1 MSMKLMDKRGSG
13 VLLHLSSL
21 PSPGGIGTMGRAAR
35 DFVDFLARAGQS
47 CWQLLPI
54 CPTGFGDSPYQ
65 SPSSFA
71 GNPYFI
77 DLEQLAEQGLL
88 TKKECEAACAEG
100 DTERVDYGLL
110 YDRRFPLLRVAG
122 QRFLENGASE
132 DFGQFCAAN
141 ADWLEYHALFMAIKN
156 YHGGAPWHNWKYPLK
171 ERQSEALADF
181 SREYAREVAVEKAVQ
196 YLFFRQWGQ
205 LKDYANQ
212 RGIAMIGDMPI
223 YVALDSV
230 EVWAHR
236 ELFQLDEEG
245 VPREV
250 AGCPPDGFS
259 PDGQLWGNPLFDWD
273 FMAGDG
279 YSWWVKRV
287 EHLCRLYDAVRID
300 HFRGLDSYYCI
311 PHGSSDARV
320 GRWRQG
326 PGKELLQVLEDRP
339 LLAED
344 LGFLTPSVRQLLRDS
359 GYPGMKVIQF
369 GFDSRDGDSDHLPH
383 NHPAYCI
390 AYLGTH
396 DNDTLLGWLNG
407 AGAQD
412 AAYAEEYLRLG
423 KKRPHWDALCV
434 LWSGTARLT
443 VAQGQDLL
451 GLGSKSRMNTPGTLG
466 ENWCWRAKE
475 NAFTSEL
482 AQEIRRKMEL
492 YGRIS

>member
-1 MSMKLMDKRGSG
+1 MKLMDKRGSG

-21 PSPGGIGTMGRAAR
+21 PSPGGIGTMGQAAR
-35 DFVDFLARAGQS
+35 DFVDFLARAGQC

-77 DLEQLAEQGLL
+77 DPEQLVEQGLL
-88 TKKECEAACAEG
+88 EAREWEDACEET
-100 DTERVDYGLL
+100 DPERVDYGKL
-110 YDRRFPLLRVAG
+110 YDRRYDLLRIAA
-122 QRFLENGASE
+122 QRFLEKSPE

-141 ADWLEYHALFMAIKN
+141 AYWLENHALFMTLKN
-156 YHGGAPWHNWKYPLK
+156 YHGDAPWHSWKYPLK

-181 SREYAREVAVEKAVQ
+181 SREHAQTVAMEKAVQ
-196 YLFFRQWGQ
+196 YLFFQQWGR
-205 LKDYANQ
+205 LKEYANKK
-212 RGIAMIGDMPI
+212 GISVIGDMPI

-245 VPREV
+245 IPREV
-250 AGCPPDGFS
+250 AGCPPDGFAAN
-259 PDGQLWGNPLFDWD
+259 GQLWGNPLFDWE

-279 YSWWVKRV
+279 YQWWIKRV
-287 EHLCRLYDAVRID
+287 DHLCRLYDAVRID

-311 PHGSSDARV
+311 PYGSADARV

-326 PGKELLQVLEDRP
+326 PGLELLRALGERP

-344 LGFLTPSVRQLLRDS
+344 LGFLTPSVRQLLQES

-369 GFDSRDGDSDHLPH
+369 GFDSRDGESDHLPH
-383 NHPAYCI
+383 NYPERCV

-396 DNDTLLGWLNG
+396 DNDTMAGWLNS
-407 AGAQD
+407 AGED
-412 AAYAEEYLRLG
+412 AAYATEYLRLG
-423 KKRPHWDALCV
+423 SGRPHWDALCA
-434 LWSGTARLT
+434 LWSGVTRLT
-443 VAQGQDLL
+443 VVQGQDLL
-451 GLGSKSRMNTPGTLG
+451 GLGSESRMNTPGTLG
-466 ENWCWRAKE
+466 QNWCWRAKQ
-475 NAFTSEL
+475 NAFTQNL

>member
-1 MSMKLMDKRGSG
+1 MSMELIDKRGSG

-21 PSPGGIGTMGRAAR
+21 PSYGGIGTMGRAAR

-71 GNPYFI
+71 GNPYFV
-77 DLEQLAEQGLL
+77 DLEELAQRGLL
-88 TKKECEAACAEG
+88 WQEEYRDVDWESVP
-100 DTERVDYGLL
+100 ERVNYGAL
-110 YDRRFPLLRVAG
+110 YEKRYPLLRLAA
-122 QRFLENGASE
+122 QRFLEESPE

-141 ADWLEYHALFMAIKN
+141 AYWLENHALFMALKN
-156 YHGGAPWHNWKYPLK
+156 HHGGAPWHGWKYPLK

-181 SREYAREVAVEKAVQ
+181 SREHAQEVAAEKAIQ
-196 YLFFRQWGQ
+196 YLFFEQWGQ
-205 LKDYANQ
+205 LKEYANGK
-212 RGIAMIGDMPI
+212 GIAILGDMPI

-236 ELFQLDEEG
+236 ELFQLDEAG

-259 PDGQLWGNPLFDWD
+259 PDGQLWGNPLFDWEY
-273 FMAGDG
+273 MAGDD
-279 YSWWVKRV
+279 YAWWVKRV

-300 HFRGLDSYYCI
+300 HFRGLDAYYCI
-311 PHGSSDARV
+311 PYGSTDARV

-326 PGKELLQVLEDRP
+326 PGLELLRALGERP

-359 GYPGMKVIQF
+359 GYPGMKVVQF
-369 GFDSRDGDSDHLPH
+369 GFDRRDGDSDHLPH
-383 NHPAYCI
+383 NHPARCV

-396 DNDTLLGWLNG
+396 DNDTLLGWLSS
-407 AGAQD
+407 AGED
-412 AAYAEEYLRLG
+412 AAYAAEYLRLG
-423 KKRPHWDALCV
+423 TQCPHWDALCA

-443 VAQGQDLL
+443 VVQGQDLL
-451 GLGSKSRMNTPGTLG
+451 GLGSESRMNTPGTLG
-466 ENWCWRAKE
+466 DNWCWRAKE
-475 NAFTSEL
+475 HSFTDDLS
-482 AQEIRRKMEL
+482 QQIKRKMEL

>member
-1 MSMKLMDKRGSG
+1 MGLMDKRGSG

-21 PSPGGIGTMGRAAR
+21 PSPGGIGTMGRSAR
-35 DFVDFLARAGQS
+35 EFVDFLVQAGQS

-77 DLEQLAEQGLL
+77 DLEELARQGLL
-88 TKKECEAACAEG
+88 REEEYRAIDWESAP
-100 DTERVDYGLL
+100 ERVNYGAL
-110 YDRRFPLLRVAG
+110 YEKRHPLLRIAA
-122 QRFLENGASE
+122 QRFLEKSPESYGH
-132 DFGQFCAAN
+132 FCAAN
-141 ADWLEYHALFMAIKN
+141 AYWLENHALFMALKN
-156 YHGGAPWHNWKYPLK
+156 HHAGAPWHSWKYPLK

-181 SREYAREVAVEKAVQ
+181 SREHAQAVAVEKAVQ
-196 YLFFRQWGQ
+196 YLFFEQWGR
-205 LKDYANQ
+205 LKDYANEK
-212 RGIAMIGDMPI
+212 GISIIGDMPI
-223 YVALDSV
+223 YVSLDSV

-250 AGCPPDGFS
+250 AGCPPDSFS
-259 PDGQLWGNPLFDWD
+259 PDGQMWGNPLFDWEY
-273 FMAGDG
+273 MAGDG
-279 YSWWVKRV
+279 YAWWVKRV

-300 HFRGLDSYYCI
+300 HFRGLDAYYCI
-311 PHGSSDARV
+311 PYGSTDARV

-326 PGKELLQVLEDRP
+326 PGLELLQALGERP

-344 LGFLTPSVRQLLRDS
+344 LGFLTTCVRQLLRDS
-359 GYPGMKVIQF
+359 GYPGMKVVQF
-369 GFDSRDGDSDHLPH
+369 GFDRRDGDSDHLPH
-383 NHPAYCI
+383 NHPAHCV

-396 DNDTLLGWLNG
+396 DNDTLLGWLNS
-407 AGAQD
+407 AGRED
-412 AAYAEEYLRLG
+412 VDYAVEYLRLG
-423 KKRPHWDALCV
+423 SERPVWDALCA

-451 GLGSKSRMNTPGTLG
+451 GLGSESRMNTPGRA
-466 ENWCWRAKE
+466 ENNWRWRATE
-475 NAFTSEL
+475 HSFTPQM
-482 AQEIRRKMEL
+482 AQEIQRKMEL

>member
-1 MSMKLMDKRGSG
+1 MKIMDKRGSG

-35 DFVDFLARAGQS
+35 DFVDFLAQAGQC

-77 DLEQLAEQGLL
+77 DPEQLVEQGLL
-88 TKKECEAACAEG
+88 EAQEWEDVCEET
-100 DTERVDYGLL
+100 DPERVDYGSL
-110 YDRRFPLLRVAG
+110 YDRRHALLRIAA
-122 QRFLENGASE
+122 QRFLDKSPE
-132 DFGQFCAAN
+132 DFGQFCATN
-141 ADWLEYHALFMAIKN
+141 AHWLENHALFMALKKH
-156 YHGGAPWHNWKYPLK
+156 HGDTPWHSWKYPLK

-181 SREYAREVAVEKAVQ
+181 NREHAQTVAMEKAVQ
-196 YLFFRQWGQ
+196 YLFFQQWGR
-205 LKDYANQ
+205 LKEYANEK
-212 RGIAMIGDMPI
+212 GISVIGDMPI

-245 VPREV
+245 IPREV
-250 AGCPPDGFS
+250 AGCPPDGFAAN
-259 PDGQLWGNPLFDWD
+259 GQLWGNPLFDWE

-279 YSWWVKRV
+279 YQWWVKRV
-287 EHLCRLYDAVRID
+287 DHLCQLYDAVRVD

-311 PHGSSDARV
+311 PYGSADARV

-326 PGKELLQVLEDRP
+326 PGLELLRALGDRP

-344 LGFLTPSVRQLLRDS
+344 LGFLTPSVRQLLQES
-359 GYPGMKVIQF
+359 GYPGMKVVQF
-369 GFDSRDGDSDHLPH
+369 GFDSRDGESDHLPH
-383 NHPAYCI
+383 NHPERCV

-396 DNDTLLGWLNG
+396 DNDTMMGWLNN
-407 AGAQD
+407 AGED
-412 AAYAEEYLRLG
+412 AAYAAEYLRLG
-423 KKRPHWDALCV
+423 CGSAHWDALCA
-434 LWSGTARLT
+434 LWSGVARLT
-443 VAQGQDLL
+443 VVQGQDLM
-451 GLGSKSRMNTPGTLG
+451 GLGSESRMNTPGTLG
-466 ENWCWRAKE
+466 QNWCWRAKQD
-475 NAFTSEL
+475 AFTQDM

>member
-1 MSMKLMDKRGSG
+1 MSMELMDKRGSG

-35 DFVDFLARAGQS
+35 EFVDFLARAGQS

-77 DLEQLAEQGLL
+77 DPEALVEQGLL
-88 TKKECEAACAEG
+88 TQEEWGAACVAG
-100 DTERVDYGLL
+100 DPERVDYGGL
-110 YDRRFPLLRVAG
+110 YDKRYPLLRIAAR
-122 QRFLENGASE
+122 RFLEDVASE

-141 ADWLEYHALFMAIKN
+141 ADWLEHHALFMAIKH
-156 YHGGAPWHNWKYPLK
+156 YHAGAPWHSWKYPLK

-181 SREYAREVAVEKAVQ
+181 SREHAQAVAVEKAVQ
-196 YLFFRQWGQ
+196 YLFFRQWEQ

-212 RGIAMIGDMPI
+212 VGISIIGDMPI

-273 FMAGDG
+273 YMAADG

-300 HFRGLDSYYCI
+300 HFRGLDAYYCI
-311 PHGSSDARV
+311 PYGSSDARV

-326 PGKELLQVLEDRP
+326 PGKELLRALGERP

-344 LGFLTPSVRQLLRDS
+344 LGFLTPSVQQLLRDS

-369 GFDSRDGDSDHLPH
+369 GFDCRDGDSDHLPH
-383 NHPAYCI
+383 NHPTHCV

-396 DNDTLLGWLNG
+396 DNDTLLGWLG
-407 AGAQD
+407 RAGERD
-412 AAYAEEYLRLG
+412 AAYAVEYLRLG
-423 KKRPHWDALCV
+423 KKRPHWDALCA

-443 VAQGQDLL
+443 VVQGQDLL

-475 NAFTSEL
+475 NAFTEEL
-482 AQEIRRKMEL
+482 AQEINKKMEL